1 MTTFYRTRGLAAPLC
16 LLAGLAC
23 QPKAEQ
29 DQTANP
35 EPAAPAVVAAEING
49 QEITVEELD
58 EFVKDELFSRATS
71 DQQSAK
77 LYEVRSQ
84 AIDRMLNN
92 RALEDAAGA
101 EGLTP
106 DEYLTQRMEVRGE
119 ISDEEIATF
128 YEEHTDQMSGS
139 SLEDTKDRIAQFL
152 MTQRAT
158 ELVAELRAQAGAV
171 VHLEPTRIEVDATGP
186 SMGPDDAAVTIIEFS
201 DFQCPYCQRVVPTLH
216 QIMEKYPE
224 QVRVVFRHLPLHRI
238 HARAQAAAEASACA
252 DDQGKFWDYHDLVF
266 ENNRQLADEDLE
278 RYATEAGLE
287 MDDYRQCVAD
297 RKFQQEVEADANT
310 AQSLGLSGTPAFFVN
325 GIPLTGALPLDQFV
339 SVIDGELARL
349 TPAAAPAS

>member
-1 MTTFYRTRGLAAPLC
+1 
-16 LLAGLAC
+16 
-23 QPKAEQ
+23 
-29 DQTANP
+29 
-35 EPAAPAVVAAEING
+35 
-49 QEITVEELD
+49 
-58 EFVKDELFSRATS
+58 
-71 DQQSAK
+71 
-77 LYEVRSQ
+77 
-84 AIDRMLNN
+84 MLNN

-101 EGLTP
+101 EGLTT
-106 DEYLTQRMEVRGE
+106 DEYLTQRMEARGE

-128 YEEHTDQMSGS
+128 FEEHTDQMSGS
-139 SLEDTKDRIAQFL
+139 SLEDAKDRIAQFL

-171 VHLEPTRIEVDATGP
+171 VHLEPPRIEVDATGP

-266 ENNRQLADEDLE
+266 QNNRQLADEDLE

-349 TPAAAPAS
+349 ATEHCNGGDLQGIRHSGSLSRRARRSRCRAHRTRYRALHRCGQAGRGSRCQTHIASALRRARKRHPSTGRRRRRPRADLDAHALLCR